1 MQNVTALNTGLR
13 YGLYGTLAM
22 IVFSLFSSL
31 LGLNEM
37 SMISGILILAL
48 TIGIFSS
55 IFVMAIRNHRDELQG
70 GQITWLKGFTIGVL
84 ASFVIGLLTGV
95 FMYFYYQYID
105 TEYLRTIPEKTQEMM
120 EKFGLPEKDM
130 EKALADVRANSTPF
144 GMMKQTINSY
154 IIFGAIVASIVAIVM
169 KREESSPF
177 AK

>member
-22 IVFSLFSSL
+22 IVFSLISFL
-31 LGLNEM
+31 LGLNDM
-37 SMISGILILAL
+37 NIFTGLLIIAL

-55 IFVMAIRNHRDELQG
+55 IFVMAIRKHRDELQD

-105 TEYLRTIPEKTQEMM
+105 TEYLRT
-120 EKFGLPEKDM
+120 LPEKAQEMFEKIGMPEKDI
-130 EKALADVRANSTPF
+130 EKAVADMSTDNTPF

-154 IIFGAIVASIVAIVM
+154 IIFGAILSAIVAAVM
-169 KREESSPF
+169 KKEENSPF